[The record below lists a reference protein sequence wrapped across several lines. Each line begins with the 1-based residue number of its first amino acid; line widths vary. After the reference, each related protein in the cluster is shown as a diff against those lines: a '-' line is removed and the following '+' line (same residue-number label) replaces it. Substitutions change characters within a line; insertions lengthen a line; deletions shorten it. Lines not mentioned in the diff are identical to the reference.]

1 MSKLLGFALAAAI
14 SFSAASPAP
23 AASKIEAITSPGGIK
38 AWLVREPSVP
48 MIALD
53 FAFTGGANADPMAKP
68 GVANM
73 VSSMLDEGAGDL
85 SAQAFQERM
94 EEKAIEIG
102 LAARDQFRGRA
113 LALGQS
119 HEAVTLLRS
128 R

>member
-1 MSKLLGFALAAAI
+1 MKILLSLAVAAAI
-14 SFSAASPAP
+14 SLSAANPAS
-23 AASKIEAITSPGGIK
+23 AASKIEAIVSPGGIK

-48 MIALD
+48 MVALD
-53 FAFTGGANADPMAKP
+53 FAFTGGANADPAGKP

-85 SAQAFQERM
+85 NAQTFQERM

-102 LAARDQFRGRA
+102 FTAARDQFRGA
-113 LALGQS
+113 Q
-119 HEAVTLLRS
+119 RS